1 MFCIYAPGAFKA
13 RVRCPKFVPW
23 VASCLGGRL
32 WHRAGNAGFCLVAK
46 IEITYR
52 QMCCFDSLFLPQN
65 GTPNTESGAISLFD
79 CILMHIAH
87 DRLLL
92 PPIMPIPK

>member
-1 MFCIYAPGAFKA
+1 MDGLFCSPSQHVLHKWALGAFKA

-32 WHRAGNAGFCLVAK
+32 
-46 IEITYR
+46 
-52 QMCCFDSLFLPQN
+52 LPQN